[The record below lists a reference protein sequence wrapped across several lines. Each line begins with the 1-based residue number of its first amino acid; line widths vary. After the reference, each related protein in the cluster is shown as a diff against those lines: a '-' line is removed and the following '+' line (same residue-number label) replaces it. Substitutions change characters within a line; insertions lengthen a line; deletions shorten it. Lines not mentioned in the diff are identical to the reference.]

1 VSRRTEDYESPEE
14 DERIRRVPRPRVAGS
29 VASVVS
35 ALDDLRRRTGL
46 VDGMVEL
53 AKMNQTDGF
62 DCPGCAWPDP
72 DDERSGV
79 AEYCENGAKAFASEA
94 ARGRVDPEF
103 FARYSVDDLLGR
115 SDYWLNEQGRLTH
128 PMIRRPGA
136 THYEPLSWEEALGCV
151 AGELRRLESPDEAA
165 FYTSGRTSNEAAFLY
180 QLFVRMFGTNNMPDC
195 SNMCHESSGTALN
208 EVIGVG
214 KGTVTLRD
222 FEVADTIV
230 VIGQNPGTNH
240 PRMLTTLQAAKR
252 RGCKIIH
259 INPLPEVG
267 LTSFKHPRSLV
278 DLAGRGTRLADV
290 FLPVRVNGDVG
301 LLKGITKA
309 MFEEESRSP
318 GSVFDQQFVR
328 DKTCGFEAFRQDI
341 EREDWSRIQR
351 ASGIIRAEIER
362 LVPLLAAPRRT
373 IICWAMGL
381 TQHRNAVAN
390 IQSCVN
396 LLLLTG
402 SIGKPGAGACPVRG
416 HSNVQG
422 DRTMGIWDKPS
433 AEFLDALRDSVGFEP
448 PRGHGFDTVETIRAM
463 HDGRVKV
470 FVALGGNFLSATP
483 DTAFTAEA
491 LRRCRLTAQVSTT
504 LNRSHLIAGETAV
517 ILPCLGR
524 TEVDV
529 QSTGPQFVSVEDSM
543 GVVHASRGT
552 RKPASQHLRSEP
564 SVVAGLASA
573 TLGSASGVNWDG
585 LVADYDGIRNL
596 VESVVPGFE
605 DFNRRIRLQGG
616 FVLPN
621 EARDGIFRT
630 ATGRAMFSVHPV
642 EENELADGQL
652 TMMTIRSHDQFNT
665 TVYGLDDRYRGLS
678 GRRRVVLMNEQD
690 IAERGLVEGREVD
703 ITSHFPDGERVARG
717 FAVATYE
724 IPRGCVATYFPE
736 ANVLVPI
743 GHTARGSNTP
753 ASKSVTVTI
762 AGR

>member
-1 VSRRTEDYESPEE
+1 MSRRTEDYESPEE

-35 ALDDLRRRTGL
+35 ALGDLRRRTGL

-103 FARYSVDDLLGR
+103 FALYSVDDLLGR

>member
-1 VSRRTEDYESPEE
+1 
-14 DERIRRVPRPRVAGS
+14 
-29 VASVVS
+29 
-35 ALDDLRRRTGL
+35 
-46 VDGMVEL
+46 
-53 AKMNQTDGF
+53 
-62 DCPGCAWPDP
+62 
-72 DDERSGV
+72 
-79 AEYCENGAKAFASEA
+79 
-94 ARGRVDPEF
+94 
-103 FARYSVDDLLGR
+103 
-115 SDYWLNEQGRLTH
+115 
-128 PMIRRPGA
+128 MIRRPGA
-136 THYEPLSWEEALGCV
+136 THYEPLCWEEALGCV

-630 ATGRAMFSVHPV
+630 ATGRAMFSVHSV

>member
-1 VSRRTEDYESPEE
+1 
-14 DERIRRVPRPRVAGS
+14 
-29 VASVVS
+29 
-35 ALDDLRRRTGL
+35 
-46 VDGMVEL
+46 MVEL

-94 ARGRVDPEF
+94 ARGRVDPQF